1 MEASQL
7 KALGISEEWLEPLN
21 ETFAKYEIN
30 TPKRQAC
37 FMGQTM
43 HESMNYKATKENLN
57 YSARA
62 LMNTWPSRFPSLDVA
77 SQYERQPEKIASK
90 VYVGRLGNET
100 PEDAAKYI
108 GRGLIQVTGKENYK
122 HCSDALGVD
131 LIAEPQLL
139 EQPRYAALSAGWFWN
154 KKSLN
159 ALADEGTKDAF
170 EVMTKRING
179 GLLGLDDR
187 KSKMIEALKALGAQN
202 G

>member
-1 MEASQL
+1 MIEAQL
-7 KALGISEEWLEPLN
+7 LSLGIDGKWLEPLQ
-21 ETFAKYEIN
+21 ETFEKYQIN

-37 FMGQTM
+37 FLGQTM
-43 HESMNYKATKENLN
+43 HESGSYKFTRENLN

-62 LMNTWPSRFPSLDVA
+62 LMNTWPSRFPNIEIA
-77 SQYERQPEKIASK
+77 SQFERQPEKIANK
-90 VYVGRLGNET
+90 VYSGRMGNT
-100 PEDAAKYI
+100 EDGDGAKYI
-108 GRGLIQVTGKENYK
+108 GRGLIQVTGKENYT
-122 HCSDALGVD
+122 HCGEALGID
-131 LIAEPQLL
+131 LISNPQLL
-139 EQPRYAALSAGWFWN
+139 EEPRYAALSAGWFWN
-154 KKSLN
+154 KKGLN

>member
-21 ETFAKYEIN
+21 ETFAKYDIS

-43 HESMNYKATKENLN
+43 HESMNFKATRENLN

-62 LMNTWPSRFPSLDVA
+62 LMNTWPSRFPDIETA

-90 VYVGRLGNET
+90 VYVGRLGNES
-100 PEDAAKYI
+100 PEDAAKFI
-108 GRGLIQVTGKENYK
+108 GRGLIQTTGKENYK
-122 HCSDALGVD
+122 HCGDALGID

-154 KKSLN
+154 KKGLN

>member
-1 MEASQL
+1 MNSDQL
-7 KALGISEEWLEPLN
+7 KALGIDEKWLEPLN
-21 ETFAKYEIN
+21 ETFAKYDIS

-90 VYVGRLGNET
+90 VYVGRLGNES
-100 PEDAAKYI
+100 PEDAAKFI
-108 GRGLIQVTGKENYK
+108 GRGLIQTTGKENYK
-122 HCSDALGVD
+122 HCGDALGVD

-139 EQPRYAALSAGWFWN
+139 EEPRYAALSAGWFWN
-154 KKSLN
+154 KKGLN

-187 KSKMIEALKALGAQN
+187 KSKMIEALKALGGQN